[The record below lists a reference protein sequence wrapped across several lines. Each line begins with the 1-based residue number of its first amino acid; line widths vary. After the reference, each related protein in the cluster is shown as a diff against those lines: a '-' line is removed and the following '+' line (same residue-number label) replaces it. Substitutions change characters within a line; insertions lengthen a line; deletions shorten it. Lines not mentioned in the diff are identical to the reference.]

1 MHWAQSRHRLSK
13 RPDRVSTPER
23 RRGAINHQV
32 ERQISSNSVIRLI
45 VKQPFDDARYT
56 LAEQARD
63 TPTAPIRHTHPICA
77 ISVTVASE
85 HKADI
90 RIAREAFNQS
100 R

>member
-1 MHWAQSRHRLSK
+1 
-13 RPDRVSTPER
+13 
-23 RRGAINHQV
+23 
-32 ERQISSNSVIRLI
+32 